1 MKFSRTLGVVAV
13 VLLTTVAAKQA
24 VPTPAAPTSPATLPA
39 MPAPAAAQ
47 PAIKP
52 TNAPT
57 AGAQSTATAQG
68 AAPAGAAQVTPVV
81 DPAAAP
87 VAALEDTTPPTFGDP
102 KAGQAKAGAC
112 AACHGLDG
120 NSADA
125 QYPKLAGQHERYLWR
140 QLHLFKTGQRENPIM
155 QGMAAPLTGQDMRD
169 IGAYFAT
176 QAPRAGV
183 ADDTVIKV
191 GPNADRKFYQVG
203 ERVFRAGRPADKIP
217 ACIACHGPS
226 GRGNP
231 GPSYPSLGGQHAA
244 YTVARL
250 QYFRGGG
257 VSGKDKEANT
267 VMTEV
272 ARTLS
277 DEDIQGLATYIEGL
291 HAATPAAATAKAH

>member
-24 VPTPAAPTSPATLPA
+24 AVPTPAAPTNTATMPA
-39 MPAPAAAQ
+39 MPARAAAPAA
-47 PAIKP
+47 KP
-52 TNAPT
+52 PTAAPT
-57 AGAQSTATAQG
+57 AGADTTGKAQ
-68 AAPAGAAQVTPVV
+68 GAAQVTPMAE
-81 DPAAAP
+81 PAPAP
-87 VAALEDTTPPTFGDP
+87 VAALEDATPPTFGDP

-125 QYPKLAGQHERYLWR
+125 MYPKLAGQHERYIWR
-140 QLHLFKTGQRENPIM
+140 QLHLFKTGQRENAIM

-176 QAPRAGV
+176 QAPKAGV

-203 ERVFRAGRPADKIP
+203 ERIFRAGRPADKIP
-217 ACIACHGPS
+217 ACIACHGPA

-231 GPSYPSLGGQHAA
+231 GPSYPALGGQHST

-257 VSGKDKEANT
+257 VSGKDKEANI

-291 HAATPAAATAKAH
+291 HPATPAATATAKAH